1 MIQLGP
7 MPVMES
13 SGLGSTTV
21 RVSPPLRSSNCWGEQ
36 RASFSDVVARNDSS
50 PLYSSIVA
58 PHKRTQQQQQQQQ
71 QHGSQVAATLFADTS
86 LCSSSSSS
94 SSCSNTGSNISR
106 KVSDSSVPTST
117 SAHLGK

>member
-1 MIQLGP
+1 M
-7 MPVMES
+7 MES

-58 PHKRTQQQQQQQQ
+58 PHKLTQQQQQ
-71 QHGSQVAATLFADTS
+71 QHGSQVAATLFADNR

-106 KVSDSSVPTST
+106 KVSDSSVPTGT
-117 SAHLGK
+117 SSHLGK